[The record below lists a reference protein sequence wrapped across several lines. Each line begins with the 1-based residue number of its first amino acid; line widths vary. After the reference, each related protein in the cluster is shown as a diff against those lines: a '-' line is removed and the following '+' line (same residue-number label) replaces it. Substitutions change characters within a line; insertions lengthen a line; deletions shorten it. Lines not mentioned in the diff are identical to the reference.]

1 MNLSGIKALPTGN
14 IIDLNNVSDYEF
26 TVEEIAELLSHVKR
40 FNGYGMD
47 VASHSI
53 WVARTL
59 YYLTGNPHI
68 ALLGLLHDAQEG
80 YIGDI
85 ATPVKHVAGNDWD
98 ELENKLQRAIQW
110 QLFIQHEN
118 NLGAKGLVKL
128 IDLVSLKLEYEQMV
142 EAGTFKSDSK
152 GVWEAALANVNTI
165 EGIEPPKEDPRSAV
179 DFVFAYNHYKA
190 LCEEQ
195 VSYTKCKYLF
205 NGESYICSI
214 NDEHLSTFYSKL

>member
-1 MNLSGIKALPTGN
+1 MNLSGLKALPNGKV
-14 IIDLNNVSDYEF
+14 IDFNNLKNYDF
-26 TVEEIAELLSHVKR
+26 TVEEIADLLSHVKR

-47 VASHSI
+47 VASHSL
-53 WVARTL
+53 WVASSL

-68 ALLGLLHDAQEG
+68 ALLGLMHDAQEA

-85 ATPVKHVAGNDWD
+85 ATPVKAVAGNDWGR
-98 ELENKLQRAIQW
+98 LENDVQRAILW
-110 QLFIQHEN
+110 RLFIHHEN

-142 EAGTFKSDSK
+142 ETGVFKPDSE
-152 GVWEAALANVNTI
+152 GIWESVLANIPKI

-195 VSYTKCKYLF
+195 TSYTKCKYLF
-205 NGESYICSI
+205 DGDSYICAI
-214 NDEHLSTFYSKL
+214 NDEHLTTFYTKL

>member
-14 IIDLNNVSDYEF
+14 VIDLNNVSEYKF

-53 WVARTL
+53 WVAGAL

-68 ALLGLLHDAQEG
+68 ALLGLLHDAQEA
-80 YIGDI
+80 YIGDV
-85 ATPVKHVAGNDWD
+85 ATPVKHVAGNAWD
-98 ELENKLQRAIQW
+98 ELENKLQRAIMR
-110 QLFIQHEN
+110 QLFTHHEN

-142 EAGTFKSDSK
+142 EAGVFKPDSE
-152 GVWEAALANVNTI
+152 GIWEAALANIPKI
-165 EGIEPPKEDPRSAV
+165 EGVEPPKEDPKSAV

-205 NGESYICSI
+205 NGDSYICAI

>member
-1 MNLSGIKALPTGN
+1 MKLNGIKALPTGN
-14 IIDLNNVSDYEF
+14 VIDLNNVSDYKF
-26 TVEEIAELLSHVKR
+26 TVEEIAELLSHVRR

-53 WVARTL
+53 WVANVL

-85 ATPVKHVAGNDWD
+85 ATPVKHVAGNAWD
-98 ELENKLQRAIQW
+98 ELENKLQRAIMC
-110 QLFIQHEN
+110 QLFIHHEN
-118 NLGAKGLVKL
+118 NLGTKGLVKL
-128 IDLVSLKLEYEQMV
+128 VDLASLKLEYEQMV
-142 EAGTFKSDSK
+142 ESGTYKPDNE
-152 GVWEAALANVNTI
+152 GIWEAALANINTI

-195 VSYTKCKYLF
+195 VS
-205 NGESYICSI
+205 
-214 NDEHLSTFYSKL
+214 

>member
-1 MNLSGIKALPTGN
+1 MKLNGIKALPTGN
-14 IIDLNNVSDYEF
+14 IIDLNNVSEYKF
-26 TVEEIAELLSHVKR
+26 TVEEIADLLSHVKR

-47 VASHSI
+47 VASHSL

-59 YYLTGNPHI
+59 YYITGNPHI
-68 ALLGLLHDAQEG
+68 ALLGLMHDAQEA

-85 ATPVKHVAGNDWD
+85 ATPVKHVAGSNWD

-128 IDLVSLKLEYEQMV
+128 VDLVSLKLEYEQMV
-142 EAGTFKSDSK
+142 EAGTFKPDSK
-152 GVWEAALANVNTI
+152 GVWEAALANVNAI
-165 EGIEPPKEDPRSAV
+165 EGVDPPKEDPRSAV

-190 LCEEQ
+190 LCDEDITYTSC
-195 VSYTKCKYLF
+195 SYLLEGKKYACAV
-205 NGESYICSI
+205 NT
-214 NDEHLSTFYSKL
+214 EHLETFFNKL

>member
-47 VASHSI
+47 VASHSM
-53 WVARTL
+53 WVANAL

-85 ATPVKHVAGNDWD
+85 ATPVKHVAGNAWD
-98 ELENKLQRAIQW
+98 ELENKLQRAIMW
-110 QLFIQHEN
+110 QLFIHHEN

-128 IDLVSLKLEYEQMV
+128 VDLVSLKLEYEQMV
-142 EAGTFKSDSK
+142 ETGVFKPDNEGIWK
-152 GVWEAALANVNTI
+152 EALVNIHKI
-165 EGIEPPKEDPRSAV
+165 EGIEPPKEDPKSAV

-214 NDEHLSTFYSKL
+214 NDEHLTTFYTKL

>member
-14 IIDLNNVSDYEF
+14 IIDLNNVSEYKF

-53 WVARTL
+53 WVANAL

-85 ATPVKHVAGNDWD
+85 ATPVKHVAGNAWD
-98 ELENKLQRAIQW
+98 ELENKLQRAIMC
-110 QLFIQHEN
+110 QLFIHHEN

-128 IDLVSLKLEYEQMV
+128 VDLVSLKLEYEQMV
-142 EAGTFKSDSK
+142 ESGAYKPDNEGI
-152 GVWEAALANVNTI
+152 WEAALANINII

-179 DFVFAYNHYKA
+179 DFVLAYNHYKA

-195 VSYTKCKYLF
+195 VS
-205 NGESYICSI
+205 
-214 NDEHLSTFYSKL
+214 

>member
-14 IIDLNNVSDYEF
+14 VIDLNNVSDYKF

-53 WVARTL
+53 WVAGAL
-59 YYLTGNPHI
+59 YYLTGDPHI
-68 ALLGLLHDAQEG
+68 ALLGLLHDAQEA
-80 YIGDI
+80 YIGDV
-85 ATPVKHVAGNDWD
+85 ATPVKHVAGNAWD
-98 ELENKLQRAIQW
+98 ELENKLQRAIMR
-110 QLFIQHEN
+110 QLFTHHEN

-128 IDLVSLKLEYEQMV
+128 VDLASLKLEYEQMV
-142 EAGTFKSDSK
+142 GSGAYKPDNEGI
-152 GVWEAALANVNTI
+152 WEAALANINTI

-195 VSYTKCKYLF
+195 VS
-205 NGESYICSI
+205 
-214 NDEHLSTFYSKL
+214 